1 MLPVAEIIPPLDI
14 ILPVADIPV
23 VPSNDNDMKLVLE
36 CIYGAKTYNVDESG
50 TLILYPDARVTG
62 PSSKAFTFDAT
73 CTLAVSVF
81 GPANVPYMVKLP
93 RLITTVF
100 DCPATLIAMLP
111 EATGIVI
118 VVAPLA
124 MLDAD
129 PALSPV
135 KNAPLPM

>member
-1 MLPVAEIIPPLDI
+1 MLNAFP
-14 ILPVADIPV
+14 
-23 VPSNDNDMKLVLE
+23 M
-36 CIYGAKTYNVDESG
+36 
-50 TLILYPDARVTG
+50 VTG
-62 PSSKAFTFDAT
+62 PNNSAFTAFAT
-73 CTLAVSVF
+73 DTFAASVF

-124 MLDAD
+124 MLEAD